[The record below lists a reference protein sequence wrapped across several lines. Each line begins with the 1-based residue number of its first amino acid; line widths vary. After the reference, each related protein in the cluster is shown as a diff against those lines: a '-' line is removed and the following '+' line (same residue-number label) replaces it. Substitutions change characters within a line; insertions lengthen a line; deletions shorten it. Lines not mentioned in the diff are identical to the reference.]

1 MPKRRR
7 TLLVAA
13 ASSALAVGGALLVLA
28 VAGGDGNGASRA
40 SWAPAPREVRGLT
53 VVAQSGQGRYALH
66 TAHGDVGFLA
76 GVNLGATTPGHQPGE
91 LAITAADYRRWFGQM
106 GELGI
111 RAVRIYT
118 IHPPAFYAE
127 LARYNRAHPDTP
139 LYLVQGVYL
148 PDESYTQRPR
158 GLYDPTV
165 SAAFSAELRDA
176 VAAVNGDLDRAPR
189 RGRADGHWRAD
200 VTSWLAGWIIG
211 VEWDPFGVVRTDR
224 ADRSAPAVHGRY
236 FRSTAD
242 ATPTERWLAG
252 NMDDLA
258 ALEAERGLSTPV
270 AFTNWPTTD
279 PLRHPSEPLAR
290 EDLVGVDANHVRAT
304 AAWPGGTFASY
315 HAYPYYPD
323 FQRHE
328 PALRDYELD
337 GRVDPYAGYLAE
349 LRRHHGAL
357 PVMITEFGVPSSIGS
372 AHAGPLGRSQG
383 DHAEQEAIRID
394 ADLLRVIHRE
404 RLAGAFLFSWADE
417 WFKFTWNTLPR
428 HQPVSD
434 RRQLW
439 HDAWTNE
446 QWFGLVATD
455 AGPADPETRVV
466 HESRTGIREIRLAT
480 DPSWL
485 HLKVHL
491 DRPAKGKLLF
501 GFDVVPGGAPRLPG
515 ARAAD
520 GRSDYAVVLDV
531 DRGSGQAYVR
541 PALDPLALDYSPMPG
556 GVVRSTDG
564 WDEMRLSTNRA
575 LVVPSTG
582 KRLPYETFDVG
593 RLRQGSWDPASPDYD
608 SRATWSVD
616 GRDATIRIPWLQL
629 GIVDPSS
636 RRALVPR
643 MRGGTPTAT
652 TVPVERIGLR
662 VVSADG
668 AARAS
673 LAWDGWNV
681 VHATERVK
689 AGSEAYAEA
698 LEEVDASSAAG

>member
-127 LARYNRAHPDTP
+127 LARYNRAHPDAP

-224 ADRSAPAVHGRY
+224 ADRSAPAVRGRY

-279 PLRHPSEPLAR
+279 PLRHPSEPLTR
-290 EDLVGVDANHVRAT
+290 EDLVGVDADHVRAT

-337 GRVDPYAGYLAE
+337 GRVDPYAG
-349 LRRHHGAL
+349 
-357 PVMITEFGVPSSIGS
+357 
-372 AHAGPLGRSQG
+372 
-383 DHAEQEAIRID
+383 
-394 ADLLRVIHRE
+394 
-404 RLAGAFLFSWADE
+404 
-417 WFKFTWNTLPR
+417 
-428 HQPVSD
+428 
-434 RRQLW
+434 
-439 HDAWTNE
+439 
-446 QWFGLVATD
+446 
-455 AGPADPETRVV
+455 
-466 HESRTGIREIRLAT
+466 
-480 DPSWL
+480 
-485 HLKVHL
+485 
-491 DRPAKGKLLF
+491 
-501 GFDVVPGGAPRLPG
+501 
-515 ARAAD
+515 
-520 GRSDYAVVLDV
+520 
-531 DRGSGQAYVR
+531 
-541 PALDPLALDYSPMPG
+541 
-556 GVVRSTDG
+556 
-564 WDEMRLSTNRA
+564 
-575 LVVPSTG
+575 
-582 KRLPYETFDVG
+582 
-593 RLRQGSWDPASPDYD
+593 
-608 SRATWSVD
+608 
-616 GRDATIRIPWLQL
+616 
-629 GIVDPSS
+629 
-636 RRALVPR
+636 
-643 MRGGTPTAT
+643 
-652 TVPVERIGLR
+652 
-662 VVSADG
+662 
-668 AARAS
+668 
-673 LAWDGWNV
+673 
-681 VHATERVK
+681 
-689 AGSEAYAEA
+689 
-698 LEEVDASSAAG
+698 